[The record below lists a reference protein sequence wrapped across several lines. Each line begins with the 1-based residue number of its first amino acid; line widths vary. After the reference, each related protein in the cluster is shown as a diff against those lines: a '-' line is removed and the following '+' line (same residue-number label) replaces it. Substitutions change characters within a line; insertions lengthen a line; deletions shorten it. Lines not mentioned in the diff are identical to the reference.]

1 MSGGTRAP
9 RSACAVALAAA
20 LATALA
26 TALAMAAVASA
37 RDRPSQPLPAGPFFA
52 RVSVVHD
59 GDTLVATAAGGEV
72 TVRIAGIDAPERA
85 QPGGPESRA
94 HLAALVCERSVR
106 ISAYKVDPFGRLVA
120 YVRADGADVGL
131 EQVDAGHAWHFT
143 RYAHE
148 QDPAQRA
155 AYQQAQARARARGA
169 GLWSGGE
176 PEAPW
181 AYRERQRRAR
191 AANEGAGSG
200 AQGAVRERAA
210 C

>member
-1 MSGGTRAP
+1 MSAGDRAL
-9 RSACAVALAAA
+9 RSAAAVALAAA
-20 LATALA
+20 LAVAA
-26 TALAMAAVASA
+26 VALAMADAAGA
-37 RDRPSQPLPAGPFFA
+37 RDRPGHPLPAGPFFA

-59 GDTLVATAAGGEV
+59 GDSLVAAAAGGQV
-72 TVRIAGIDAPERA
+72 AVRIAGIDAPEWG

-120 YVRADGADVGL
+120 YVHADGADVGL
-131 EQVDAGHAWHFT
+131 EQIVAGHAWHFT

-148 QDPAQRA
+148 QDPSQRA
-155 AYQQAQARARARGA
+155 AYQQAQERARARGA
-169 GLWSGGE
+169 GLWSRGE

-181 AYRERQRRAR
+181 AYRERQRRAG
-191 AANEGAGSG
+191 AANEGARSRV
-200 AQGAVRERAA
+200 QGAVRERAA